1 MKDYTKDKGAEK
13 LEPFF
18 PNEIFRHIIV
28 ACFLF
33 ILELVAVILFP
44 LPKLVNKPD
53 YIPWF
58 LVPIYKLD
66 KLIQNEVIFISILA
80 LCALLFVSWPFLVGS
95 KKLSFLRNYEGKTNY
110 RDT

>member
-1 MKDYTKDKGAEK
+1 MKDYTKGKGPDM

-33 ILELVAVILFP
+33 VLELAAVILFP

-53 YIPWF
+53 HIPW
-58 LVPIYKLD
+58 LPIYKLN
-66 KLIQNEVIFISILA
+66 KPIQNDVLFISLLV
-80 LCALLFVSWPFLVGS
+80 LCALLFVTWPFLVGA
-95 KKLSFLRNYEGKTNY
+95 KKRGSSGDYVEKISHRGA
-110 RDT
+110 